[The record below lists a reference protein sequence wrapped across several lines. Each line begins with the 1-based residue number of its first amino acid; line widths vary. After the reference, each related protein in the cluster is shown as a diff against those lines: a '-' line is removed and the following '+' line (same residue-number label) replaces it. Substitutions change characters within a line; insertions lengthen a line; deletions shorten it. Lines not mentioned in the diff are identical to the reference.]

1 MNHGLEG
8 RNEMEREG
16 LQELG
21 RRRQE
26 AGQARSMSRGLGP
39 RGHTLAWAGS

>member
-21 RRRQE
+21 RRRGE
-26 AGQARSMSRGLGP
+26 AGQAGSRSKGLGP
-39 RGHTLAWAGS
+39 